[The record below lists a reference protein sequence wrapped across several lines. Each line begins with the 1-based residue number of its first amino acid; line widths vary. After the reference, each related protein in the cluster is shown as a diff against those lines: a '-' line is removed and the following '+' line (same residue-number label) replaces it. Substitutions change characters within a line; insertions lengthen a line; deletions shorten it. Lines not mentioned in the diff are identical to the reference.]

1 MNVPAYLERIHYRGD
16 ITRTLDTL
24 RALHVAH
31 MFAVPFE
38 NLDIHLGRHI
48 GLDLDHLH
56 DKIVTQRRG
65 GFCYELNGLFAA
77 LLSHIGFQVE
87 LFGAEV
93 VQNGQVNR
101 NDSHLTLIVRLDED
115 WLADV
120 GFGDGFFEP
129 LRLDE
134 ARDQIQLGH
143 SFRLVRDGNTI
154 TMLERMGD
162 GSEEGYRFERVPRP
176 FEAFREMCEWT
187 ATSPES
193 HFTRKRVTTLPIAG
207 GRVTQSDRR
216 LILTQ
221 GSAREEKELTRS
233 EYESTLRERFGIA
246 LSTGE
251 LDKLYFGAAAQR
263 E

>member
-1 MNVPAYLERIHYRGD
+1 MNVPAYLERIRYRGD
-16 ITRTLDTL
+16 TTPTLDTL

-31 MFAVPFE
+31 MYAVPFE

-48 GLDLDHLH
+48 SLDLDHLY

-77 LLSHIGFQVE
+77 LLSQIGFRVE

-101 NDSHLTLIVRLDED
+101 NDSHLTLIVRLEED

-134 ARDQIQLGH
+134 SRDQIQLGH
-143 SFRLVRDGNTI
+143 SFRVAREGNAI
-154 TMLERMGD
+154 TTLQRMAD
-162 GSEEGYRFERVPRP
+162 GSEEGYRFERVPRA

-193 HFTRKRVTTLPIAG
+193 HFTWKRVTTLPINS
-207 GRVTQSDRR
+207 GRVTLSDRR

-221 GSAREEKELTRS
+221 GGAREEKELTRG
-233 EYESTLRERFGIA
+233 EYELTLRERFGIA
-246 LSTGE
+246 LSTEE
-251 LDKLYFGAAAQR
+251 LDKLYFGAAAVV